1 MITDRILNTELFEAH
16 IKLGAKMVPF
26 AGYNMPINY
35 SKGIKHEYFAVR
47 NNVGVFDVSH
57 MGEIKVEGENSKIFL
72 QNLTVNDI
80 SKLNIGDAQYNL
92 ICNDQ
97 GGIKDDIILYMLDD
111 FKFLLIVNASNCNKI
126 FNWMQKVNHLDVNIE
141 NKSMKYSLIAI
152 QGPASRTI
160 ISEVFNHEI
169 NLKFYKHK
177 YIKFNNDKILLS
189 RTGYTGEL
197 GFEIM
202 GRHQLIL
209 NLWTQLIKK
218 GVEPCGLAV
227 RDVLRMEMKYC
238 LYGND
243 IDEDVSPLEAG
254 LNWVVQL
261 SKEDFIGKNILNNQ
275 NKNGINKKLI
285 CFKMLDKCIP
295 RKGYKIYCKNNKEI
309 GKVTSGTYSIG
320 LKYGIGMGYIN
331 TSYSSK
337 DLFIELRNRQ
347 FKGTIVKPP
356 FIEKFSLHS

>member
-1 MITDRILNTELFEAH
+1 
-16 IKLGAKMVPF
+16 
-26 AGYNMPINY
+26 
-35 SKGIKHEYFAVR
+35 
-47 NNVGVFDVSH
+47 
-57 MGEIKVEGENSKIFL
+57 
-72 QNLTVNDI
+72 
-80 SKLNIGDAQYNL
+80 
-92 ICNDQ
+92 
-97 GGIKDDIILYMLDD
+97 
-111 FKFLLIVNASNCNKI
+111 
-126 FNWMQKVNHLDVNIE
+126 
-141 NKSMKYSLIAI
+141 
-152 QGPASRTI
+152 
-160 ISEVFNHEI
+160 
-169 NLKFYKHK
+169 
-177 YIKFNNDKILLS
+177 
-189 RTGYTGEL
+189 
-197 GFEIM
+197 M
-202 GRHQLIL
+202 GRHELIL